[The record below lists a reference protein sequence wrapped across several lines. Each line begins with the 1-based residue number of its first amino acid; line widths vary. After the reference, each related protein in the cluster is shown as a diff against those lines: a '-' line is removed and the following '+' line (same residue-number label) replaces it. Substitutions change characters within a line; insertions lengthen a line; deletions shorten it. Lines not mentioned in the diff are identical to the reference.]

1 VVAQRRNEAPD
12 DVEARINVK
21 IAEIGDIEKQQADNN
36 TADGTDNTDGN
47 DASGEAGSTAA
58 S

>member
-1 VVAQRRNEAPD
+1 MAQRRNEAPD

-21 IAEIGDIEKQQADNN
+21 IAEIADIEKQQADNN
-36 TADGTDNTDGN
+36 ITEGTDG
-47 DASGEAGSTAA
+47 AGSGEAAA